1 MIRFSLHCDQA
12 HEFEIWFGSNADF
25 DSQKERGLVSCPVCG
40 STSIEKSL
48 MAPAVSRS
56 GEGARPDLGQP
67 VPAQAD
73 VPASAPAPVAMDPA
87 RAEMMAAIRDMVRQV
102 RARSEDVGDRFPAEA
117 RKMHYG
123 EAEQRGIIGK
133 ANPDEARELLEE
145 GIGVLPLPNLPEDM
159 N

>member
-40 STSIEKSL
+40 SNHIEKSL
-48 MAPAVSRS
+48 MAPAVARS
-56 GEGARPDLGQP
+56 DKGKPMP
-67 VPAQAD
+67 VAP
-73 VPASAPAPVAMDPA
+73 VASDAPATPVAMDPA
-87 RAEMMAAIRDMVRQV
+87 RAEMMSAIRDMVRQV
-102 RARSEDVGDRFPAEA
+102 RSSAEDVGDRFPTEA
-117 RKMHYG
+117 RKIHYG
-123 EAEQRGIIGK
+123 EAKERGIIGK
-133 ANPDEARELLEE
+133 ANPDEARQLLEE

>member
-25 DSQKERGLVSCPVCG
+25 DSQKDRGLVTCPVCG
-40 STSIEKSL
+40 SNHVEKSL
-48 MAPAVSRS
+48 MAPAVARTDRDRAVPS
-56 GEGARPDLGQP
+56 GPS
-67 VPAQAD
+67 VPAPTQA
-73 VPASAPAPVAMDPA
+73 PGAAVAMDPA
-87 RAEMMAAIRDMVRQV
+87 RAEMIAAIRDMVRQV
-102 RARSEDVGDRFPAEA
+102 RSTAEDVGERFPTEA
-117 RKMHYG
+117 RKIHYG

-133 ANPDEARELLEE
+133 ANPDEARQLLEE